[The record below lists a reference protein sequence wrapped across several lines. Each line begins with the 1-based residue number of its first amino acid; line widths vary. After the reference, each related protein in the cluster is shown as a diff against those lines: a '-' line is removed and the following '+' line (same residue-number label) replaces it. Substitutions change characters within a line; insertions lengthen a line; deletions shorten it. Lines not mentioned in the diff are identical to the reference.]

1 MASLWNQRRK
11 FMKSEMI
18 NKLTYWRS
26 FLLQGLREMYK
37 FYEDTSL
44 KLMYWVKLVQ
54 IWYVCNKRI
63 IH

>member
-1 MASLWNQRRK
+1 
-11 FMKSEMI
+11 
-18 NKLTYWRS
+18 
-26 FLLQGLREMYK
+26 MYK